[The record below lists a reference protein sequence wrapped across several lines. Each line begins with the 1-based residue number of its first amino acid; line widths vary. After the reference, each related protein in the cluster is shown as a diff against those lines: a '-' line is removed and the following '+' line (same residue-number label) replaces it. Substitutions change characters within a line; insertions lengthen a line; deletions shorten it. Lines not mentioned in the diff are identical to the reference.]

1 MLSRPSLSDAL
12 RVARKASRSV
22 RLSCALGRQRGALT
36 SAEALERRDR
46 DSYRVASKK
55 VSSDIWRSLE
65 FYAPPTPPPPGGASR
80 SMWRCG
86 GGPAHAVACR
96 RQRRALG
103 LARPRVRLAEPG
115 DRGGNFPPLSLGLFV
130 AL

>member
-80 SMWRCG
+80 SRG
-86 GGPAHAVACR
+86 KLSPAQFGIIR
-96 RQRRALG
+96 R
-103 LARPRVRLAEPG
+103 
-115 DRGGNFPPLSLGLFV
+115 SLNATWHRNQFSVHHEGERFTV
-130 AL
+130 P